1 MKELI
6 ESALAGGLKDLA
18 GLELSGTIPVK
29 QELINEALQ
38 LALESPPPPT
48 SPKFDGK
55 ALLPYVKKAK
65 IDANN
70 GKLTLTFEIKIPAP
84 DR

>member
-38 LALESPPPPT
+38 RAIETPLPAPPGA
-48 SPKFDGK
+48 KIDGK

-65 IDANN
+65 IDAHD
-70 GKLTLTFEIKIPAP
+70 GKLTLIFEIKVEG
-84 DR
+84 

>member
-6 ESALAGGLKDLA
+6 ENALAGGLKDLA

-48 SPKFDGK
+48 SPKFDGRS
-55 ALLPYVKKAK
+55 LLPHVKKAR
-65 IDANN
+65 IDASD
-70 GKLTLTFEIKIPAP
+70 GKLTLTFEIKVDA
-84 DR
+84 